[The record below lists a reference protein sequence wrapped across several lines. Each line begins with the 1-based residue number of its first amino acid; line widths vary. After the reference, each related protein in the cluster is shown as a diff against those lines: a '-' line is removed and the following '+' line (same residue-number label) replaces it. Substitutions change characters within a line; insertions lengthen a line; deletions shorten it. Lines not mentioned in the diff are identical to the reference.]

1 MLTGL
6 YTNGK
11 DPQAKKTFHLSHKS
25 FPASVLNHII
35 LKYYVTPSQPILEMA
50 KPMLHYWLEWSTCFP
65 NSIFSLPLF
74 FLPHFLLIPHFLS
87 SPFIPTFFT
96 SYSLLSQILFKLSI
110 SSSHFITVD
119 LSLFPAHHL
128 ALSNTQQHKKQLLQI
143 SLYVWAIWMGGS
155 VSTGDTGQ
163 YNSMKVTLRV
173 HYLLTSESR
182 FLVSG
187 IECFWRANLPPPSS
201 SIFCLQ
207 PQMTLQYLLP
217 GLSCLV
223 LVAGNPWTCLKPGK
237 NPPLSLAIRG

>member
-110 SSSHFITVD
+110 F
-119 LSLFPAHHL
+119 LSLYHSWPKPVSSPPHGSF
-128 ALSNTQQHKKQLLQI
+128 QHTTEQEAATANKL
-143 SLYVWAIWMGGS
+143 VCVG
-155 VSTGDTGQ
+155 
-163 YNSMKVTLRV
+163 
-173 HYLLTSESR
+173 YLNGWQCIHGRHRT
-182 FLVSG
+182 V
-187 IECFWRANLPPPSS
+187 
-201 SIFCLQ
+201 
-207 PQMTLQYLLP
+207 
-217 GLSCLV
+217 
-223 LVAGNPWTCLKPGK
+223 
-237 NPPLSLAIRG
+237 